1 MNKNN
6 RDDFDQ
12 CTALVFDLLYKTF
25 PQETDVAVDDLDE
38 SLDENRTDNFF
49 ASIRFLQ
56 REGLIR
62 YQEFYY
68 STFKGSVL
76 TAKGL
81 KVLDT
86 EFETSVFNG
95 TVIQQLNHALKG
107 KNEKAIKTIVQEII
121 KLSV

>member
-1 MNKNN
+1 MIKNN

-25 PQETDVAVDDLDE
+25 PKETDVAVDDLDKP
-38 SLDENRTDNFF
+38 LDENRTDNYF

-86 EFETSVFNG
+86 KSEASAFNETV
-95 TVIQQLNHALKG
+95 VQQLSQAL
-107 KNEKAIKTIVQEII
+107 NDNSEKAIKTIVQEII

>member
-6 RDDFDQ
+6 REDFDQ
-12 CTALVFDLLYKTF
+12 CTALVFDLLYKAF
-25 PQETDVAVDDLDE
+25 PKETDVAVDDLDE
-38 SLDENRTDNFF
+38 PLDENRTDNYF

-81 KVLDT
+81 SVLDT
-86 EFETSVFNG
+86 QSEASTFNETLVQELS
-95 TVIQQLNHALKG
+95 HAL
-107 KNEKAIKTIVQEII
+107 NDQSEKAIKTVIQEII